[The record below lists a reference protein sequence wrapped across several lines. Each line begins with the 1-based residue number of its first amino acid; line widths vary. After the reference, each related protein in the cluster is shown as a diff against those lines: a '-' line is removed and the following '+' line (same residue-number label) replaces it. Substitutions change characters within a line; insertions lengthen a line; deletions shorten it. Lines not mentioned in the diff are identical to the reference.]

1 MFDVRMRRERKAFLN
16 ILFSSNLLFFFFPT
30 GSESG
35 REEARLKSDGISE
48 TPPPEDTSSG
58 SRGERPLLVLITFVK
73 IPIVSNLASRYLL
86 SPILTK

>member
-1 MFDVRMRRERKAFLN
+1 MLFFN
-16 ILFSSNLLFFFFPT
+16 ILSFSNLLFFFFPT

-48 TPPPEDTSSG
+48 TPPPEDMSSG
-58 SRGERPLLVLITFVK
+58 SRGGRGPSLLVLITFVK
-73 IPIVSNLASRYLL
+73 IPIVSNSASRYLL